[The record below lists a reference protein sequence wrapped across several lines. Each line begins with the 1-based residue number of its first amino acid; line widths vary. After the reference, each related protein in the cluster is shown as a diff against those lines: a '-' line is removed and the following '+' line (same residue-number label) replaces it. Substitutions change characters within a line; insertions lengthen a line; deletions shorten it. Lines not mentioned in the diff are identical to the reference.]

1 MELSNTINSSQKHSF
16 FPINFF
22 SWIKTVCLECVVD
35 LFDDVCLHFVSYAN
49 PHYLESLFLNQLVQ
63 MQNLLLVSSFCSK
76 YCTVHLTFWHCQSWN
91 ELIAIGYLKYSKLM
105 VLRTKHNLNHGF
117 EIQLQ
122 ERRVANA

>member
-16 FPINFF
+16 FPINSF